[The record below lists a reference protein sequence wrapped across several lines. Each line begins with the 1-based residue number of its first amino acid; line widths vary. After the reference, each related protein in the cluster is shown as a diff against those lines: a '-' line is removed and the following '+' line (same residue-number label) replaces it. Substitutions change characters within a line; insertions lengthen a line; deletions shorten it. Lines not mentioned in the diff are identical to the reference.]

1 MILTDAAK
9 GFVTALNTMK
19 TNGIWLHVRHLLCRW
34 HVYEAIK
41 RHVIPLFK
49 HAYAQGKQQEQLNS
63 FINAF
68 KDVVCAP
75 TEAQMWALWHSLI
88 EEGGWPAAAIAYVR
102 KEYYESYKARQI
114 MQCFINDC
122 GNLCQTTTSRNE
134 GSHSAFRS
142 NAGIIRKPTESYE
155 LRRRHKNQWLR
166 ELRATAMNAC
176 NRIPLDIRAIKELS
190 LLTGHVSLFAL
201 TEIKQQILIAKK
213 EIADGGEYIARVQA
227 CQCNAH
233 SRYGL
238 PCLHMVPIDG
248 TPIPLESITQFW
260 KLENWNQGCIFLRKL
275 I

>member
-1 MILTDAAK
+1 
-9 GFVTALNTMK
+9 MK
-19 TNGIWLHVRHLLCRW
+19 FNGIWLNVRHLLCRW

-41 RHVIPLFK
+41 RYVIPLFK
-49 HAYAQGKQQEQLNS
+49 RAYTQGKQQEQLNS
-63 FINAF
+63 FIKAF

-75 TEAQMWALWHSLI
+75 TEVKMRALWRSLI

-102 KEYYESYKARQI
+102 KQYYESSKARQI
-114 MQCFINDC
+114 MQCFISDC

-142 NAGIIRKPTESYE
+142 NAGIIRKPAESYE
-155 LRRRHKNQWLR
+155 LRRRHKNKWLR
-166 ELRATAMNAC
+166 ELRATAMNAR
-176 NRIPLDIRAIKELS
+176 NRIPLDIRAVKELR
-190 LLTGHVSLFAL
+190 LLAGHVSLFAL

-213 EIADGGEYIARVQA
+213 KIVDDGEYTARVQA
-227 CQCNAH
+227 CRCNAH

-238 PCLHMVPIDG
+238 PCLHMVPIDE